1 MSLNWLG
8 IGLELS
14 FSSNTFSAIN
24 AIKLYRRISNA
35 LLFCP
40 NLWSKRQQ
48 KSRQRHLSAISD
60 MSQGQYLFSAITAT
74 SLSLSAV
81 SQFCIYQQLLL
92 SLLFASSSSSLYS
105 CLFSSP
111 LLPHWRL
118 AGMQCQ
124 QQHTVPHTHL
134 WAPLHDITDVMQ
146 TVLAVDIPT
155 EAHSSKGSQ

>member
-14 FSSNTFSAIN
+14 FSSNTFSGIN

-74 SLSLSAV
+74 SLSLCSVLVLYLSVAPPL
-81 SQFCIYQQLLL
+81 SSLCFLLFFPLFL
-92 SLLFASSSSSLYS
+92 SLLF
-105 CLFSSP
+105 SSP
-111 LLPHWRL
+111 
-118 AGMQCQ
+118 
-124 QQHTVPHTHL
+124 
-134 WAPLHDITDVMQ
+134 
-146 TVLAVDIPT
+146 PT
-155 EAHSSKGSQ
+155 LEACRYAMSAATYSPSYTPVGSSA

>member
-14 FSSNTFSAIN
+14 FSSNTFSGIN

-74 SLSLSAV
+74 SLSLQCPSFV
-81 SQFCIYQQLLL
+81 SI
-92 SLLFASSSSSLYS
+92 SSSSSL
-105 CLFSSP
+105 FSLLPP
-111 LLPHWRL
+111 LLPSIL
-118 AGMQCQ
+118 VSSLLLSS
-124 QQHTVPHTHL
+124 HTEGLQVCNVSSNIQSLIHTCGL
-134 WAPLHDITDVMQ
+134 LCMTLLM
-146 TVLAVDIPT
+146 
-155 EAHSSKGSQ
+155 